1 MAFEQMAAPVKQQKK
16 LVRLISAFSDMNDS
30 VCAAKLLLNG
40 VHDEIYSHIFLS
52 MVVAYARPFFKNY
65 GVGRIQCDY
74 PNYPE
79 DCSDT
84 EMLQRH
90 SRLLDLRN
98 KFLAHSSAEG
108 TRIEIIPPG
117 IAYPPGT
124 SPRPK
129 FDFNMGKRIFSDLRC
144 VEWLCVAPV
153 TFGKRLH
160 SDIVTQLG
168 KTFSDRTAVFDLPT
182 GYENFKWT

>member
-1 MAFEQMAAPVKQQKK
+1 MIAPVKQQKK

-30 VCAAKLLLNG
+30 VCAATLLLKG
-40 VHDEIYSHIFLS
+40 VPDEIYNHLFLS
-52 MVVAYARPFFKNY
+52 MVVAYARPFYEND

-74 PNYPE
+74 PTYPG
-79 DCSDT
+79 DCDDA
-84 EMLQRH
+84 EMTKRH
-90 SRLLDLRN
+90 DRLLDLRN

-108 TRIEIIPPG
+108 TCIQIIPPG

-129 FDFNMGKRIFSDLRC
+129 FDFNVGKRVFSDLRYI
-144 VEWLCVAPV
+144 EWLRVAPF

-160 SDIVTQLG
+160 SDIVNLLEEAFPDQTM
-168 KTFSDRTAVFDLPT
+168 VFDLPT
-182 GYENFKWT
+182 GHEDFKWT